1 MALERMVGSVAQGE
15 TRVVGMGRVE
25 ADIRGRTG
33 VVSRVVG
40 MGRVEADIRGRTGVV
55 SRVVGMGRV
64 EADIRGRTR
73 VVFQTRGR
81 MRAGMEEWLVE
92 ARRRGALLAQ

>member
-1 MALERMVGSVAQGE
+1 MVLVRMVGSAAQGE

-25 ADIRGRTG
+25 ADIRGMTG

-40 MGRVEADIRGRTGVV
+40 MGRVEVDIRGRTG
-55 SRVVGMGRV
+55 
-64 EADIRGRTR
+64 

-81 MRAGMEEWLVE
+81 MRAGMEEWPVE